1 MFRPCAKKSASPST
15 SDGAIASAYTWR
27 CRVSG
32 ISTMTRS
39 ASSHAS
45 AGVRTRRPSLS
56 AFSRLLEPG
65 GRPTRTSTPE
75 SRSDSA
81 CACPWLP

>member
-1 MFRPCAKKSASPST
+1 MFRPCAKNRASPAT

-27 CRVSG
+27 WRVSG
-32 ISTMTRS
+32 ISTITRS

-45 AGVRTRRPSLS
+45 AGVRTRRPSFS
-56 AFSRLLEPG
+56 AFSRLFDPG
-65 GRPTRTSTPE
+65 CRPTRTSTPE